1 MIGVFTYLIVGLLY
15 TTFKLYPA
23 TCEVAQ
29 KNIDDAV
36 WLIATI
42 IISIA
47 AIFFLIPFWI
57 IMLAFDVAKFFYK
70 WRGKLHE

>member
-15 TTFKLYPA
+15 TTLRLYPSI
-23 TCEVAQ
+23 CKVAY
-29 KNIDDAV
+29 KNVDDVV

-42 IISIA
+42 VISIVV
-47 AIFFLIPFWI
+47 IFFLIPFWI
-57 IMLAFDVAKFFYK
+57 ILLALDIAKLFYK

>member
-1 MIGVFTYLIVGLLY
+1 M
-15 TTFKLYPA
+15 
-23 TCEVAQ
+23 
-29 KNIDDAV
+29 
-36 WLIATI
+36 IATI

-57 IMLAFDVAKFFYK
+57 ILLAFDVAKFFYK